1 MLRLA
6 SVTDTNDSSAVAAI
20 PRFVACNTAIQ
31 VGLDGSVN
39 VERVGRR
46 VITGIGGHSDF
57 CAGASRSIGGLS
69 VIAVR
74 STAADGSPTIVERV
88 EVVSTPRSDIDV
100 VVTEHGIADLRGAS
114 DDERADRLREV
125 AGIRT

>member
-1 MLRLA
+1 MLTMA
-6 SVTDTNDSSAVAAI
+6 AVTETNDSSAIAAT
-20 PRFVACNTAIQ
+20 PRFVACNTALQ

-39 VERVGRR
+39 IERVRGR

-74 STAADGSPTIVERV
+74 STAADGTPTIVDRV
-88 EVVSTPRSDIDV
+88 DLVSTQRSDVDV

-114 DDERADRLREV
+114 DGERTARLRAV
-125 AGIRT
+125 SGQSS